1 MYNFDKIVNRKNT
14 NCYKW
19 DSLTTK
25 YEGIDDI
32 IPMGIADMDFE
43 VCDEIEKALKERT
56 NHPVYGYSNDV
67 NKELAPVIYER
78 YKNKGYDIELEDILV
93 ATGVVYIVTH
103 IIRTFTKKG
112 DKIVLPTPYYSPFGS
127 VIESNE
133 RIILPCEM
141 KLIDGIYKMDL
152 ASIENQIDETT
163 SMFIF
168 CNPHNPTGRIFDKD
182 EMLELID
189 FCQRHNLLIISDE
202 IHSDFALTKPFYP
215 IININK
221 YAKDNTFTV
230 SSCTKTFNL
239 AGLKVAFCII
249 SNPEL
254 KEKYNK
260 AAIHTGLDS
269 VNVFGIEAIKAAY
282 SKSQKWE
289 EEMLEYLTGNR
300 EYVLNFFEEK
310 LPKIKINPSEGTYLL
325 WIDFTKSGKEVEKI
339 QNILINE
346 CRVELNDG
354 RMYGNHVGF
363 GRMNL
368 AMPRCY
374 IIEACNIIYEVF
386 K

>member
-1 MYNFDKIVNRKNT
+1 
-14 NCYKW
+14 
-19 DSLTTK
+19 
-25 YEGIDDI
+25 
-32 IPMGIADMDFE
+32 
-43 VCDEIEKALKERT
+43 
-56 NHPVYGYSNDV
+56 
-67 NKELAPVIYER
+67 
-78 YKNKGYDIELEDILV
+78 
-93 ATGVVYIVTH
+93 
-103 IIRTFTKKG
+103 
-112 DKIVLPTPYYSPFGS
+112 
-127 VIESNE
+127 
-133 RIILPCEM
+133 M

-289 EEMLEYLTGNR
+289 EEMLEYLKGNR

-374 IIEACNIIYEVF
+374 IIEACNRIYEVF

>member
-1 MYNFDKIVNRKNT
+1 MNLRIF
-14 NCYKW
+14 W
-19 DSLTTK
+19 WQ
-25 YEGIDDI
+25 
-32 IPMGIADMDFE
+32 
-43 VCDEIEKALKERT
+43 
-56 NHPVYGYSNDV
+56 
-67 NKELAPVIYER
+67 LA
-78 YKNKGYDIELEDILV
+78 
-93 ATGVVYIVTH
+93 VYIVTH

-249 SNPEL
+249 QIRT

-269 VNVFGIEAIKAAY
+269 VNVFGIEVY
-282 SKSQKWE
+282 
-289 EEMLEYLTGNR
+289 
-300 EYVLNFFEEK
+300 
-310 LPKIKINPSEGTYLL
+310 
-325 WIDFTKSGKEVEKI
+325 
-339 QNILINE
+339 
-346 CRVELNDG
+346 
-354 RMYGNHVGF
+354 
-363 GRMNL
+363 
-368 AMPRCY
+368 
-374 IIEACNIIYEVF
+374 
-386 K
+386 

>member
-289 EEMLEYLTGNR
+289 EEMLEYLKGNR
-300 EYVLNFFEEK
+300 EYVLNFLK
-310 LPKIKINPSEGTYLL
+310 RNCR
-325 WIDFTKSGKEVEKI
+325 KSKSIHLKE
-339 QNILINE
+339 LIY
-346 CRVELNDG
+346 
-354 RMYGNHVGF
+354 YG
-363 GRMNL
+363 
-368 AMPRCY
+368 
-374 IIEACNIIYEVF
+374 
-386 K
+386 